1 VKLDERLL
9 RQARLARWALFLA
22 VLLGLLAGAATV
34 GQARSLSRVVDLA
47 FLQHRTLPQLLPWG
61 TLFLALALARAGLVW
76 GAEVASGRAANRIK
90 QHLRERLAAHL
101 LALGPAYTRGQRTGE
116 LANTVVEGIEALDA
130 YFRQYLP
137 QVALAALVPLA
148 VLAFVFPRDW
158 VSGLV
163 LLLTAPILP
172 LFMMLIGSLADR
184 LTRRQFSSLSR
195 MSAHFLDVLQGLTT
209 LKLLGRSRDQ
219 DGAIA
224 GISDQFRRATMGVL
238 RVAFLSALVLE
249 MASTI
254 GTAVVAVQVGLRL
267 LYGRLAFEQAL
278 FVLILAPEFY
288 LPLRTLGARFHA
300 GMQGVAAARRIFDIL
315 ETPAPAR
322 SAEVRDLATAPAMP
336 GPPERFSLSFLDVWY
351 AYDEGRRPAVNG
363 LTFDLAPGES
373 VALVGP
379 TGAGK
384 STVAYLLMR
393 FLDPARGEITVGG
406 VPFASLPIAAWR
418 ARLAWVPQRPTLF
431 HGSVAANIR
440 LARPTATSDEV
451 IWAAR
456 QAQAHDF
463 VQALP
468 HAYDT
473 LIGERGVTLSG
484 GEAQRIAL
492 ARAFLKDAPFLLLD
506 EATAHLDPETEDAV
520 QAAVAR
526 LLAGRTAL
534 MIAHRLP
541 TAASADRVLVV
552 ERGQIVQQGTHR
564 DLLQAGGLYR
574 SLVGAYGGEP

>member
-1 VKLDERLL
+1 MKLDERLL
-9 RQARLARWALFLA
+9 RQARLARWALLLA
-22 VLLGLLAGAATV
+22 VLLGLLVGVATV
-34 GQARSLSRVVDLA
+34 GQARFLSRVVHIA
-47 FLQHRTLPQLLPWG
+47 FLEHKALPQVLPWG
-61 TLFLALALARAGLVW
+61 ALFLALALVRAGLVW
-76 GAEVASGRAANRIK
+76 GAEVASGHAANRVK

-101 LALGPAYTRGQRTGE
+101 LALGPAYARGQRTGE

-219 DGAIA
+219 AGAIA

-288 LPLRTLGARFHA
+288 LPLRSLGARFHS

-322 SAEVRDLATAPAMP
+322 SAEVRDLVTAPAML
-336 GPPERFSLSFLDVWY
+336 GPPERISLSFSDVWY

-363 LTFDLAPGES
+363 LTFDLAPGER

-393 FLDPARGEITVGG
+393 FLDPARGSISVGG
-406 VPFASLPIAAWR
+406 VPLASLPVSAWR

-431 HGSVAANIR
+431 YGSVAANIR

-473 LIGERGVTLSG
+473 VIGERGVTLSG

-541 TAASADRVLVV
+541 TAASADRVLVM

-564 DLLQAGGLYR
+564 DLLRAGGLYR

>member
-1 VKLDERLL
+1 MKLDERLL
-9 RQARLARWALFLA
+9 RQARLARWALLLA

-47 FLQHRTLPQLLPWG
+47 FLEHKALHQVLPWG

-76 GAEVASGRAANRIK
+76 GAEVASGRAASRVK
-90 QHLRERLAAHL
+90 QHLRERLVAHL
-101 LALGPAYTRGQRTGE
+101 LALGPAYSRGQRTGE
-116 LANTVVEGIEALDA
+116 LANTAVEGIEALDA

-209 LKLLGRSRDQ
+209 LKLLGRSREQ
-219 DGAIA
+219 AVAVA

-288 LPLRTLGARFHA
+288 LPLRSLGARFHS
-300 GMQGVAAARRIFDIL
+300 GMQGVAAARRIFEVL

-322 SAEVRDLATAPAMP
+322 SVEAREVTTAFALPVLP
-336 GPPERFSLSFLDVWY
+336 GRFSLSFADVWY

-363 LTFDLAPGES
+363 LTFEIAPGER

-393 FLDPARGEITVGG
+393 FLDPSRGEIRVDG
-406 VPFASLPIAAWR
+406 VPLSSLPLSAWR

-431 HGSVAANIR
+431 RGSVAANIR
-440 LARPTATSDEV
+440 LGRPTATSDEV
-451 IWAAR
+451 VWAAR

-468 HAYDT
+468 EAYDT
-473 LIGERGVTLSG
+473 VIGERGVTLSG

-492 ARAFLKDAPFLLLD
+492 ARAFLKDAPLLLLD

-520 QAAVAR
+520 QAAVVR
-526 LLAGRTAL
+526 LLAGRSAL

-541 TAASADRVLVV
+541 TAATADRVLVM

-564 DLLQAGGLYR
+564 DLLRAGGLYR